1 MIYFMSKKLRT
12 IITIC
17 ILILSC
23 YNMVGQDNTL
33 PIANGFM
40 NDIRTFLIEEGF
52 SPKIEDGYINFKK
65 EGLGFH
71 LQVTGTGPYIYQFY
85 VDGVQMPEDMDL
97 SRLLIDINN
106 ASSTGALIHSVY
118 QGENEPLTVL
128 IRIAGAT
135 RSPEDF
141 KYVFYT
147 YLTGLQYGYNQ
158 ALTYAQNPGTNYPT
172 PECVYS
178 RSNDLKITNVYV
190 GAAMTAVDF
199 EYTNTK
205 YMNYGS
211 AWYNINPNTHIDVGG
226 TKLTLINA
234 EGISISPQKTYFP
247 KGQRKAAFRLY
258 FPPLPEGTT
267 RFDFIETEDSSW
279 RILGIQLK

>member
-1 MIYFMSKKLRT
+1 MTKTLRT
-12 IITIC
+12 IITCWMIV
-17 ILILSC
+17 LFSSSLF
-23 YNMVGQDNTL
+23 GQDNSL
-33 PIANGFM
+33 QIANGFM
-40 NDIRTFLIEEGF
+40 NDIKTFLIEEGF

-85 VDGVQMPEDMDL
+85 VDGVQMPEGMDL

-106 ASSTGALIHSVY
+106 ASATGALIHSVY

-158 ALTYAQNPGTNYPT
+158 ALTYAQNPGSNYPM

-178 RSNDLKITNVYV
+178 RSSDLKITNVYV
-190 GAAMTAVDF
+190 DSAMTVVDF

-205 YMNYGS
+205 YMNDGS

-226 TKLTLINA
+226 RKFTLTNA
-234 EGISISPQKTYFP
+234 EGVSIAPQKTYFP

-267 RFDFIETEDSSW
+267 RFDFIETDDSPW
-279 RILGIQLK
+279 RILGILLK

>member
-1 MIYFMSKKLRT
+1 MIVLFSSSLF
-12 IITIC
+12 
-17 ILILSC
+17 
-23 YNMVGQDNTL
+23 GQDNSL
-33 PIANGFM
+33 QIANGFM
-40 NDIRTFLIEEGF
+40 NDIITFLIEEGF

-85 VDGVQMPEDMDL
+85 VDGIQMPESMDL

-106 ASSTGALIHSVY
+106 ASATGALIHSVY

-178 RSNDLKITNVYV
+178 RSSDLKITNVYV
-190 GAAMTAVDF
+190 GPAMTVVDF

-205 YMNYGS
+205 YMNDGS

-226 TKLTLINA
+226 RKFTLTNA
-234 EGISISPQKTYFP
+234 EGVSIAPQKTYFH

-267 RFDFIETEDSSW
+267 RFDFIETDESPW

>member
-1 MIYFMSKKLRT
+1 MIKTLRT
-12 IITIC
+12 IITCCMIV
-17 ILILSC
+17 LFSSSLF
-23 YNMVGQDNTL
+23 GQDNSL
-33 PIANGFM
+33 QIANGFM
-40 NDIRTFLIEEGF
+40 NDIKTFLIEEGF

-85 VDGVQMPEDMDL
+85 VDGVQMPEGMNL

-106 ASSTGALIHSVY
+106 ASATGALIHSVY
-118 QGENEPLTVL
+118 QDENEPLTVL

-158 ALTYAQNPGTNYPT
+158 ALTYAQNPGANYPT

-178 RSNDLKITNVYV
+178 RSGDLKITNVYV
-190 GAAMTAVDF
+190 SSAMTVVDF

-205 YMNYGS
+205 YMNDGS
-211 AWYNINPNTHIDVGG
+211 AWYNINPNTRIDVGG
-226 TKLTLINA
+226 KKLTLTNA
-234 EGISISPQKTYFP
+234 EGVSIAPQKTYFP
-247 KGQRKAAFRLY
+247 KGQRKAVFRL
-258 FPPLPEGTT
+258 FFSPLPEGTT
-267 RFDFIETEDSSW
+267 QFDFIETEDSPW
-279 RILGIQLK
+279 RILGVQLK